1 MMKVKNLLSG
11 VFALVTAIFL
21 LTACSGDGGSDGGN
35 TGDFYMRFK
44 VDGQQKEY
52 KTALLTT
59 YKYHKTRGNHFFLN
73 IGGRKEKSIDSESMT
88 LDLYVPE
95 TSNFNLDVGDYAPSQ
110 SQYYLDVTYFF
121 NNENHYDNPNNF
133 VVNITQIDKNTAK
146 GTFSGKLESGLTI
159 TEGEFYT
166 KVRYEEVK

>member
-1 MMKVKNLLSG
+1 MMKIKNLLSG

-59 YKYHKTRGNHFFLN
+59 YKYHKTRGNHFFFKYRRQK
-73 IGGRKEKSIDSESMT
+73 RKI
-88 LDLYVPE
+88 Y
-95 TSNFNLDVGDYAPSQ
+95 
-110 SQYYLDVTYFF
+110 
-121 NNENHYDNPNNF
+121 
-133 VVNITQIDKNTAK
+133 
-146 GTFSGKLESGLTI
+146 
-159 TEGEFYT
+159 
-166 KVRYEEVK
+166 

>member
-1 MMKVKNLLSG
+1 
-11 VFALVTAIFL
+11 
-21 LTACSGDGGSDGGN
+21 
-35 TGDFYMRFK
+35 
-44 VDGQQKEY
+44 
-52 KTALLTT
+52 
-59 YKYHKTRGNHFFLN
+59 
-73 IGGRKEKSIDSESMT
+73 MT

-146 GTFSGKLESGLTI
+146 RTFSGKLETGRSI